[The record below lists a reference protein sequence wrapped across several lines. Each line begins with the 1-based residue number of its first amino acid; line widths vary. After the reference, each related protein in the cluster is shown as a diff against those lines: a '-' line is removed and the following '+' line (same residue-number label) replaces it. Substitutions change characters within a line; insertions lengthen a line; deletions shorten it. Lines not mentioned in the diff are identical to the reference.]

1 MKKINTPISVGELFD
16 KITILEI
23 KKAKIKDKNKL
34 IHVKKELS
42 LLKNII
48 RDKRISKKN
57 ISKLINQLKSI
68 NLRLWN
74 VEDKLRIHE
83 KNKSFK
89 SEFISLARKVYFMND
104 KRAKF
109 KNEINIHTKS
119 QINEVK
125 SYEEY

>member
-23 KKAKIKDKNKL
+23 KRVKIKDKNKL
-34 IHVKKELS
+34 IHVKKELA
-42 LLKNII
+42 LLKKII
-48 RDKRISKKN
+48 RDKKISKKN
-57 ISKLINQLKSI
+57 ISKLISQLKNI

-89 SEFISLARKVYFMND
+89 SEFITLARKVYFMND

-109 KNEINIHTKS
+109 KNKINIQTKS

>member
-23 KKAKIKDKNKL
+23 KRVKIKDKNKL
-34 IHVKKELS
+34 IHVKKELA
-42 LLKNII
+42 LLKKII
-48 RDKRISKKN
+48 RDKKINKKN
-57 ISKLINQLKSI
+57 ISKLISQLKNI

-89 SEFISLARKVYFMND
+89 SEFITLTRKVYFMND

-109 KNEINIHTKS
+109 KNKINIQTKS

>member
-23 KKAKIKDKNKL
+23 KRLKIKDKNKL
-34 IHVKKELS
+34 IHVKNELK
-42 LLKNII
+42 LLKNVV
-48 RDKRISKKN
+48 SKKN
-57 ISKLINQLKSI
+57 INKRNILKLINQLKNI
-68 NLRLWN
+68 NIRLWN
-74 VEDKLRIHE
+74 VEDKLRMHE
-83 KNKSFK
+83 KNRSFK

-104 KRAKF
+104 KRAKL
-109 KNEINIHTKS
+109 KNEINILTKS

>member
-68 NLRLWN
+68 NLKLWN

>member
-23 KKAKIKDKNKL
+23 KRVKIKDKNKL
-34 IHVKKELS
+34 IHVNKELA
-42 LLKNII
+42 LLKKII
-48 RDKRISKKN
+48 RYKKINKKN
-57 ISKLINQLKSI
+57 ISKFINQLKNI

-74 VEDKLRIHE
+74 VEDKIRIHE
-83 KNKSFK
+83 KNRSFK

-104 KRAKF
+104 KRAKL
-109 KNEINIHTKS
+109 KNEINILTKS

>member
-23 KKAKIKDKNKL
+23 KREKIKDKNKL
-34 IHVKKELS
+34 IHVKKELA
-42 LLKNII
+42 LLKKII
-48 RDKRISKKN
+48 RDKKINKKN
-57 ISKLINQLKSI
+57 ISKLISQLKNI

-89 SEFISLARKVYFMND
+89 SEFITLARKVYFMND

>member
-23 KKAKIKDKNKL
+23 KRVKIKDKNKL
-34 IHVKKELS
+34 IHVKKELA
-42 LLKNII
+42 LLKKII
-48 RDKRISKKN
+48 RDKKINKKN
-57 ISKLINQLKSI
+57 ISKLISQLKNI

-89 SEFISLARKVYFMND
+89 SEFITLARKVYFMND

-109 KNEINIHTKS
+109 KNEINIQTKS